1 MEIRYSDDV
10 VLQVNITRRMVEDWK
25 ECRRQVKLV
34 KGCPN
39 CPSCSLDINLD
50 KDGSLGL
57 CEIGEVRKELSHLA
71 GLPDED

>member
-10 VLQVNITRRMVEDWK
+10 VLQVNITPRMVEDWK